1 MGQTKILG
9 QQVPFRT
16 KFLKFE
22 ILKPGNPG

>member
-1 MGQTKILG
+1 MGQTKSLG
-9 QQVPFRT
+9 QQVSFRT

>member
-1 MGQTKILG
+1 M
-9 QQVPFRT
+9 T